1 MKQRK
6 IGIALIVGL
15 MAGGCGFR
23 NGAPDGSGTIE
34 CTQVQVAPSVPGR
47 IVALPA
53 AEGMRLRKGELVA
66 QLDPKDY
73 ELRRQELSAGLAQA
87 QAQLDL
93 IKAGARE
100 EDVLKAKEQ
109 VREARAMAVAAA
121 ADLARIEQ
129 VFEQKSATRKQLDD
143 ARAQADRTAAVAS
156 GAEQV
161 ALRFERGNRPEE
173 VRIAQAQ
180 VDQFLAR
187 LAQVEKA
194 LRDCCLVAPLD
205 GAVTTRIRE
214 EGEYVA
220 PGMPVVTLSRLDE
233 VWVSIYVAEDRLAGV
248 KLGQP
253 ARVRID
259 GDSRDFAG
267 KVSFVSSEAEFTP
280 KNVQTADERVKLVY
294 RVKVTL
300 PNPEGIFKAGMPADA
315 WLGDG
320 TGVK

>member
-1 MKQRK
+1 
-6 IGIALIVGL
+6 
-15 MAGGCGFR
+15 
-23 NGAPDGSGTIE
+23 
-34 CTQVQVAPSVPGR
+34 
-47 IVALPA
+47 
-53 AEGMRLRKGELVA
+53 MRLRKGESVA
-66 QLDPKDY
+66 QLDPKDH
-73 ELRRQELSAGLAQA
+73 ELRKQELSAGLAQA

-93 IKAGARE
+93 MKAGARE
-100 EDVLKAKEQ
+100 EDVLRAKEQ
-109 VREARAMAVAAA
+109 VKEARAMAVAAA
-121 ADLARIEQ
+121 ADLGRIEQ

-143 ARAQADRTAAVAS
+143 ARAQAERTAAAAA

-180 VDQFLAR
+180 VDQLLAR

-194 LRDCCLVAPLD
+194 LGDCRLVAPLD
-205 GAVTTRIRE
+205 GVVTTRSRE
-214 EGEYVA
+214 EGEYVT

-259 GDSRDFAG
+259 GDRRDFAG

-300 PNPEGIFKAGMPADA
+300 PNPEGIFKPGMPADA